1 MISFRKG
8 WQVGQ
13 EDTEAKATMLMLYSE
28 ALDRTF
34 AYDENFVY
42 HLLLNSFSF
51 KFSIAKHLLYV
62 G

>member
-28 ALDRTF
+28 ALDRAI

-51 KFSIAKHLLYV
+51 K
-62 G
+62 

>member
-28 ALDRTF
+28 ALDETITS
-34 AYDENFVY
+34 DKNFVY
-42 HLLLNSFSF
+42 HLLLDSFSF
-51 KFSIAKHLLYV
+51 K
-62 G
+62 

>member
-13 EDTEAKATMLMLYSE
+13 EDTEAKATMSMLYSE
-28 ALDRTF
+28 ALDRAI

-51 KFSIAKHLLYV
+51 K
-62 G
+62 

>member
-1 MISFRKG
+1 MISIRKG

-28 ALDRTF
+28 ALDRTLT
-34 AYDENFVY
+34 YDEKLVY
-42 HLLLNSFSF
+42 HLLLNFFSSN
-51 KFSIAKHLLYV
+51 FSIEDHLLCV